1 MKISLCLIL
10 AIFIVFFIGCSQDN
24 TLTTPERVESNVL
37 KEMQNN
43 RNGIEADTLKSNEN
57 LNAGMIRI
65 GYKPGEALTISMVN
79 DEN

>member
-1 MKISLCLIL
+1 
-10 AIFIVFFIGCSQDN
+10 
-24 TLTTPERVESNVL
+24 
-37 KEMQNN
+37 MQNN